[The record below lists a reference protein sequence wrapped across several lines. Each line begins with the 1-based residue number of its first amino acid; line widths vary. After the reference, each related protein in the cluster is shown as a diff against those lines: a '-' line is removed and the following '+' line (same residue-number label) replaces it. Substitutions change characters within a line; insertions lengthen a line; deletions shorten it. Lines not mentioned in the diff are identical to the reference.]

1 MTRLQVKK
9 VKKVMILLVQTTVNE
24 TSIITSKMTS
34 FILDMEE
41 ETRLI
46 NLVQVVDRGAEE
58 VNYVTA

>member
-46 NLVQVVDRGAEE
+46 NLVQVVDRRAEE